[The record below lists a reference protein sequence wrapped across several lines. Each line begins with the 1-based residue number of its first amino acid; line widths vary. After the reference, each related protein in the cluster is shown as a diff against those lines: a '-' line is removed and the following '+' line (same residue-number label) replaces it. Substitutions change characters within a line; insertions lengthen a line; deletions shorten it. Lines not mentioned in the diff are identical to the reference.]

1 MSLSRDVL
9 LFSIVLMLWAVRVEV
24 RGYGDS
30 GAIVLAALAL
40 GVAGL
45 LGALISAA
53 IGAGPNADAE
63 SAA

>member
-30 GAIVLAALAL
+30 GGIVLAALVI
-40 GVAGL
+40 GVVGL
-45 LGALISAA
+45 LGSFLSAA
-53 IGAGPNADAE
+53 IRTDPTAGAE
-63 SAA
+63 SAE